1 MNGQNTARINDAGQ
15 RVIAVFIALVMI
27 LVMSVMGVSLMFVS
41 NTDFQGMQ
49 ALKRGQEAFLAA
61 ERCAE
66 EGRFRVELNGF
77 QNLLFQQQEGFKIVL
92 GDGDSNK
99 NINPVCRTGNRRDD
113 TAEEPYLAVT
123 PDLKAKERPVENT
136 SVPSGNVG
144 GAVAIPLS
152 FNVIGKYGTDLDIVD
167 SNPNINTGTE
177 LAIGV
182 EVFMPAGVG
191 SNIY

>member
-1 MNGQNTARINDAGQ
+1 
-15 RVIAVFIALVMI
+15 
-27 LVMSVMGVSLMFVS
+27 MSVMGVSLMFVS

-49 ALKRGQEAFLAA
+49 AFKRGHEAFLAA
-61 ERCAE
+61 ERCAQ
-66 EGRFRVELNGF
+66 EGRFRVELDGF
-77 QNLLFQQQEGFKIVL
+77 QNLLFQQQEGFKVVL
-92 GDGDSNK
+92 GDGDENK
-99 NINPVCRTGNRRDD
+99 NINPVCRTGNRQDD
-113 TAEEPYLAVT
+113 SAEEPYLAIT

-152 FNVIGKYGTDLDIVD
+152 FSVMGKYGTDPDIVD

-182 EVFMPAGVG
+182 EVFMPTGVG

>member
-1 MNGQNTARINDAGQ
+1 MNGQKKARIKDPGQ
-15 RVIAVFIALVMI
+15 KGIAVFIALIMI
-27 LVMSVMGVSLMFVS
+27 LVMSVMGLSLMFVS

-49 ALKRGQEAFLAA
+49 AFKRGHEAFLAA

-66 EGRFRVELNGF
+66 EGRFRVELEGF
-77 QNLLFQQQEGFKIVL
+77 HNLLFQQQEGFKIVL
-92 GDGDSNK
+92 GDGNANK
-99 NINPVCRTGNRRDD
+99 NINPVCRTGNRKDES
-113 TAEEPYLAVT
+113 AEDPYLSIT

-144 GAVAIPLS
+144 GAMAIPLS
-152 FNVIGKYGTDLDIVD
+152 FNVMGKYGTDLDIVD

-182 EVFMPAGVG
+182 EVFMPTGVG